1 MAFFLIY
8 KTNKKVIFVI
18 NFFMKNKASFLF
30 VFLIFIFFFP
40 LLYYFSDTSDIL
52 LNFLTNSDKQINYFL
67 NENYFLSIFLVFIV
81 LVLSIVLNIPGNSL
95 KAIFIGFY
103 YGAYI
108 GSILIIFAIT
118 LGSFLFYLLNRKI
131 VKSVN
136 FPKTNYEIFLTQYFK
151 NNYSWFYLIGLRII
165 PIIPLPIQ
173 NVLISTVDVS
183 KYKFLMTTLL
193 GISPLLIIYTL
204 IGNQISSVMSIKVL
218 NINDMIT
225 SNVILLFVLILVASF
240 VALLMYTLEKKFLKS
255 D

>member
-1 MAFFLIY
+1 MALFLIY

-118 LGSFLFYLLNRKI
+118 LGSFI
-131 VKSVN
+131 
-136 FPKTNYEIFLTQYFK
+136 
-151 NNYSWFYLIGLRII
+151 
-165 PIIPLPIQ
+165 
-173 NVLISTVDVS
+173 
-183 KYKFLMTTLL
+183 
-193 GISPLLIIYTL
+193 LLI
-204 IGNQISSVMSIKVL
+204 K
-218 NINDMIT
+218 
-225 SNVILLFVLILVASF
+225 
-240 VALLMYTLEKKFLKS
+240 
-255 D
+255 